1 MAGKLYGNVM
11 KAAFNKEVDFDS
23 DTIKVALVSSAYT
36 PNQDSHDYWDDVSA
50 NEVSGAGYTAGGQ
63 ALTGKTVTYDSATN
77 TTILDANDSVWA
89 GSTVTAR
96 YAVVYDD
103 SGATAGQ
110 KALIG
115 YQDFGSDQSSTNG
128 NFTVQWDSTGI
139 VRITVA

>member
-1 MAGKLYGNVM
+1 MAGKLYGLVM
-11 KAAFNKEVDFDS
+11 KSAFNKEVDFDS
-23 DTIKVALVSSAYT
+23 DSIKVALVSSAYT
-36 PNQDSHDYWDDVSA
+36 PNQDTHDYWDDVVA

-63 ALTGKTVTYDSATN
+63 ALAGKTVTYDGATN
-77 TTILDANDSVWA
+77 TLILDANDAVWSA
-89 GSTVTAR
+89 STLTAR

-103 SGATAGQ
+103 SGATNGQ

-115 YQDFGSDQSSTNG
+115 YQDMGSDQSSTNG

>member
-1 MAGKLYGNVM
+1 MAGKLYGLVM
-11 KAAFNKEVDFDS
+11 KAAFNKEIDFDT
-23 DTIKVALVSSAYT
+23 DNIKVALVSSGYT
-36 PNQDSHDYWDDVSA
+36 PNQDTHDYWDDVKA

-63 ALTGKTVTYDSATN
+63 ALSGKTVTYDGASN
-77 TTILDANDSVWA
+77 TLILDANDSVWSA
-89 GSTVTAR
+89 STITAR
-96 YAVVYDD
+96 YAVIYNDT
-103 SGATAGQ
+103 GATDGQ